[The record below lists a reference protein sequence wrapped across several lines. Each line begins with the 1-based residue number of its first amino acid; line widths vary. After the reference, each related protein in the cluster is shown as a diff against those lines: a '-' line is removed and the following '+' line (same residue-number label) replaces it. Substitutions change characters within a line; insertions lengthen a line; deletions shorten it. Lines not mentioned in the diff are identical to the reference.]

1 MKPIGEEQQEVA
13 SALNDRAVVD
23 YLLQHPEFFIRNAA
37 QVEHLRVPHPV
48 RGSISLVEWH
58 MMRARNHI
66 HVLEENMSLLMEQA
80 VANESLFQRLL
91 QLQTRLA
98 AAESLDDMLNR
109 LHRWAREL
117 GLAGATVR
125 LFPDCWRLGGP
136 SKFTHLALNRQ
147 AFEPI
152 RIQRLGQ
159 ARHYLGPLNGPELL
173 VVLPEAKAIGSVAI
187 SLLGGDN
194 APGVML
200 FSSIS
205 QGRGRS
211 CCRRLPRC
219 CPACWSA
226 GLNAHDRF
234 SSLLRRRPLSSPS
247 WR

>member
-48 RGSISLVEWH
+48 RGTISLVEWH

-125 LFPDCWRLGGP
+125 LFPDCWRLGAP

-200 FSSIS
+200 FSSRDAQHYQPGQRTQLLQEIA
-205 QGRGRS
+205 QM
-211 CCRRLPRC
+211 LP
-219 CPACWSA
+219 
-226 GLNAHDRF
+226 GLLERWIERA
-234 SSLLRRRPLSSPS
+234 
-247 WR
+247 

>member
-48 RGSISLVEWH
+48 RGTISLVEWH

-125 LFPDCWRLGGP
+125 LFPDCWRLGAP

-200 FSSIS
+200 FSSRDAQHYQPG
-205 QGRGRS
+205 QGKQLLQEIAQM
-211 CCRRLPRC
+211 LP
-219 CPACWSA
+219 
-226 GLNAHDRF
+226 GLLERWIERA
-234 SSLLRRRPLSSPS
+234 
-247 WR
+247 

>member
-37 QVEHLRVPHPV
+37 QVEHIRVPHPV

-125 LFPDCWRLGGP
+125 LFPDCWRLGAP
-136 SKFTHLALNRQ
+136 SKFTHLALSRQ

-200 FSSIS
+200 FSSRDAPHYQPGLGTQLLQEIA
-205 QGRGRS
+205 QM
-211 CCRRLPRC
+211 LP
-219 CPACWSA
+219 
-226 GLNAHDRF
+226 GLLERWIERA
-234 SSLLRRRPLSSPS
+234 
-247 WR
+247 

>member
-48 RGSISLVEWH
+48 RGTISLVEWH

-117 GLAGATVR
+117 GLADATVR
-125 LFPDCWRLGGP
+125 LFPDCWRLGAP
-136 SKFTHLALNRQ
+136 SKFTHLALSRQ

-173 VVLPEAKAIGSVAI
+173 VVLPEAKAIGSVAM
-187 SLLGGDN
+187 SMLGGDN

-200 FSSIS
+200 FSSRDAQHYQS
-205 QGRGRS
+205 GQGTQLLQEIAQM
-211 CCRRLPRC
+211 LP
-219 CPACWSA
+219 
-226 GLNAHDRF
+226 GLLERWIERA
-234 SSLLRRRPLSSPS
+234 
-247 WR
+247 

>member
-48 RGSISLVEWH
+48 RGTISLVEWH
-58 MMRARNHI
+58 MIRARNHI

-125 LFPDCWRLGGP
+125 LFPDCWRLGAP
-136 SKFTHLALNRQ
+136 SKFTHLALSRP

-173 VVLPEAKAIGSVAI
+173 VVLPEAKAIGSVAM
-187 SLLGGDN
+187 SMLGGDN

-200 FSSIS
+200 FSSRDAQHYQS
-205 QGRGRS
+205 GQGTQLLQEIAQM
-211 CCRRLPRC
+211 LP
-219 CPACWSA
+219 
-226 GLNAHDRF
+226 GLLERWIERA
-234 SSLLRRRPLSSPS
+234 
-247 WR
+247 

>member
-1 MKPIGEEQQEVA
+1 MKPIGEEQQDVA
-13 SALNDRAVVD
+13 SALNDRAVVG

-125 LFPDCWRLGGP
+125 LFPDCWRLGAP

-200 FSSIS
+200 FSSRDAQHYQPGKGTQLLQEIA
-205 QGRGRS
+205 QM
-211 CCRRLPRC
+211 LP
-219 CPACWSA
+219 
-226 GLNAHDRF
+226 GLLERWIERA
-234 SSLLRRRPLSSPS
+234 
-247 WR
+247 

>member
-48 RGSISLVEWH
+48 RGTISLVEWH

-66 HVLEENMSLLMEQA
+66 HVLEENMS
-80 VANESLFQRLL
+80 L

-125 LFPDCWRLGGP
+125 LFPDCWRLGAP

-200 FSSIS
+200 FSSRDAQHYQPG
-205 QGRGRS
+205 QGTQLLQEIAQM
-211 CCRRLPRC
+211 LP
-219 CPACWSA
+219 
-226 GLNAHDRF
+226 GLLERWIERA
-234 SSLLRRRPLSSPS
+234 
-247 WR
+247 

>member
-23 YLLQHPEFFIRNAA
+23 YLLQNPEFFIRNAA

-48 RGSISLVEWH
+48 RGTISLVEWH

-91 QLQTRLA
+91 QLQTRLV

-125 LFPDCWRLGGP
+125 LFPDCWRLGAP
-136 SKFTHLALNRQ
+136 SKFTHLALSRQ

-173 VVLPEAKAIGSVAI
+173 VVLPEAKAIGSVAM
-187 SLLGGDN
+187 SMLGGDN

-200 FSSIS
+200 FSSRDAQHYQS
-205 QGRGRS
+205 GQGTQLLQEIAQM
-211 CCRRLPRC
+211 LP
-219 CPACWSA
+219 
-226 GLNAHDRF
+226 GLLERWIERA
-234 SSLLRRRPLSSPS
+234 
-247 WR
+247 

>member
-48 RGSISLVEWH
+48 RGTISLVEWH

-125 LFPDCWRLGGP
+125 LFPDCWRLGAP

-200 FSSIS
+200 FSSRDAQHYQLG
-205 QGRGRS
+205 QGTQLLQEIAQM
-211 CCRRLPRC
+211 LP
-219 CPACWSA
+219 
-226 GLNAHDRF
+226 GLLERWIERA
-234 SSLLRRRPLSSPS
+234 
-247 WR
+247 

>member
-48 RGSISLVEWH
+48 RGTISLVEWH

-125 LFPDCWRLGGP
+125 LFPDNWRLGAP
-136 SKFTHLALNRQ
+136 SKFTHLAISRQ

-159 ARHYLGPLNGPELL
+159 QRHYLGPLNGPELL
-173 VVLPEAKAIGSVAI
+173 VVLPEAKAVGSVAM
-187 SLLGGDN
+187 SLLGGDE

-200 FSSIS
+200 FSSRDVNHYQQGQGTQLLQEIS
-205 QGRGRS
+205 LM
-211 CCRRLPRC
+211 LPE
-219 CPACWSA
+219 
-226 GLNAHDRF
+226 
-234 SSLLRRRPLSSPS
+234 LLERWIERV
-247 WR
+247 

>member
-37 QVEHLRVPHPV
+37 QVEHIRVPHPV

-80 VANESLFQRLL
+80 VANESLFQHLL

-125 LFPDCWRLGGP
+125 LFPDCWRLGAP
-136 SKFTHLALNRQ
+136 SKFTHLALSRQ

-173 VVLPEAKAIGSVAI
+173 VVLPEAKAIGSVAM
-187 SLLGGDN
+187 SMLGGDN

-200 FSSIS
+200 FSSRDAQHYQS
-205 QGRGRS
+205 RQGTQLLQEIAQM
-211 CCRRLPRC
+211 LP
-219 CPACWSA
+219 
-226 GLNAHDRF
+226 GLLERWIERA
-234 SSLLRRRPLSSPS
+234 
-247 WR
+247 

>member
-23 YLLQHPEFFIRNAA
+23 YLLQHPEFLFVMPPE
-37 QVEHLRVPHPV
+37 VEHLRVPHPV
-48 RGSISLVEWH
+48 RGTISLVEWH

-125 LFPDCWRLGGP
+125 LFPDCWRLGAP

-152 RIQRLGQ
+152 RIQRLGRG
-159 ARHYLGPLNGPELL
+159 APLSWTAERPGAAGGAAGGEGHW
-173 VVLPEAKAIGSVAI
+173 VCGDIAA
-187 SLLGGDN
+187 GGDN

-200 FSSIS
+200 FSSRDAQHYQPG
-205 QGRGRS
+205 QGTQLLQEIAQM
-211 CCRRLPRC
+211 LP
-219 CPACWSA
+219 
-226 GLNAHDRF
+226 GLLERWIERA
-234 SSLLRRRPLSSPS
+234 
-247 WR
+247 

>member
-48 RGSISLVEWH
+48 RGTISLVEWH

-125 LFPDCWRLGGP
+125 LFPDCWRLGAP

-200 FSSIS
+200 FSSRDAQHYQPG
-205 QGRGRS
+205 QGTLLVKEIAQL
-211 CCRRLPRC
+211 LP
-219 CPACWSA
+219 
-226 GLNAHDRF
+226 GLLERWIDRA
-234 SSLLRRRPLSSPS
+234 
-247 WR
+247 

>member
-48 RGSISLVEWH
+48 RGTISLVEWH

-91 QLQTRLA
+91 QLQTRP
-98 AAESLDDMLNR
+98 AESLDDMLNR

-125 LFPDCWRLGGP
+125 LFPDCWRLGAP

-187 SLLGGDN
+187 SLLGDDN

-200 FSSIS
+200 FSSRDAQHYQPG
-205 QGRGRS
+205 QGTQLLQEIAQM
-211 CCRRLPRC
+211 LP
-219 CPACWSA
+219 
-226 GLNAHDRF
+226 GLLERWIERA
-234 SSLLRRRPLSSPS
+234 
-247 WR
+247 